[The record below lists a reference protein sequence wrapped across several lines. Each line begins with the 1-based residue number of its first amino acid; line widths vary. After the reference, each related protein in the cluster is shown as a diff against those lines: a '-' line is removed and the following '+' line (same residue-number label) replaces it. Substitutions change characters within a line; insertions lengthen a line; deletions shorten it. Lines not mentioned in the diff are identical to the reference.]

1 MTSTD
6 ASVAMLEKEGSP
18 SLKCGTYF
26 SSPRSRSAVD
36 GIEKVL
42 VIALLTPMAILASA
56 QLAAAQNRTGIIR
69 ILYIGEPFA
78 ICQPAQIMA
87 SEPLI
92 DLTKIEASL
101 WIGTTTAV
109 MRSLRMYMPR
119 SYADLT
125 DKYDGIV
132 ISDAN
137 VYIFEHKHIVWMADS
152 VEKDGLGLFMPGGY
166 EGLGGFRGGNP
177 SWGPTKVG
185 DILPVIVYEQ
195 GFYLEQPS
203 AVDIPSLK
211 MDNPFI
217 MSMPWDTLVSPYNI
231 FGQGG
236 GMNQMT
242 QKDGS
247 VLMGNLKRLRDGF
260 IMPWLVYW
268 DIDKG
273 RSLAMSADWSG
284 AGTGLFGYWDYYGD
298 FVTGLMLYIAQRDI
312 PQDYQLLHRTRAK
325 YVEYAEKKNLVLSLL
340 DFIDKFGANPRPVE
354 SKIAEADEIREA
366 ASRDYIS
373 YEFDLA
379 LAGMTQALEVLGES
393 TDLAFKLKDSAFFW
407 VYVTEWSA
415 VSGTFILAGSIVYS
429 LMIRRKMYREVVTTT
444 LRQDA

>member
-1 MTSTD
+1 MD
-6 ASVAMLEKEGSP
+6 A
-18 SLKCGTYF
+18 T
-26 SSPRSRSAVD
+26 RQ
-36 GIEKVL
+36 
-42 VIALLTPMAILASA
+42 ALLISFLTLLATLASA
-56 QLAAAQNRTGIIR
+56 DLAVAQNRTGIVR
-69 ILYIGEPFA
+69 VLYIGEPFA

-87 SEPLI
+87 SEPLT

-101 WIGTTTAV
+101 WIGTTAAV

-119 SYADLT
+119 SYADVVA
-125 DKYDGIV
+125 KYDAVV

-137 VYIFEHKHIVWMADS
+137 VQIFEHKHIVWMADS

-166 EGLGGFRGGNP
+166 EGLGGFRANP

-185 DILPVIVYEQ
+185 EILPVIVYDQ
-195 GFYLEQPS
+195 GFYLEQPM

-211 MDNPFI
+211 MDDPFI
-217 MSMPWDTLVSPYNI
+217 RSLPWDTLVSPYNI

-247 VLMGNLKRLRDGF
+247 ILLGNLKRLKDGF
-260 IMPWLVYW
+260 IIPWLVYW
-268 DIDKG
+268 DIGKG

-284 AGTGLFGYWDYYGD
+284 AGTGLFGYWDYFGD
-298 FVTGLMLYIAQRDI
+298 FVTGLMLHIAQRKI
-312 PQDYQLLHRTRAK
+312 PDDYQLLHNTRVK
-325 YVEYAEKKNLVLSLL
+325 YVEYAEKKSLVLSLL

-354 SKIAEADEIREA
+354 AKIAEADEYRKA

-379 LAGMTQALEVLGES
+379 LDGVTRALRVLGES
-393 TDLAFKLKDSAFFW
+393 TDLAFRLKDSAFFW

-415 VSGTFILAGSIVYS
+415 VSGTFVLAGSIVYS
-429 LMIRRKMYREVVTTT
+429 LMIRRRMYKGVVTTK
-444 LRQDA
+444 LR